1 MIGSSAT
8 DLVESEQYIAEDCAE
23 EGVGSFRSG
32 ITQLG
37 KEEEG
42 LNIWQGLTNAKYS
55 KCFVISSLLIQS
67 NLFVR
72 S

>member
-8 DLVESEQYIAEDCAE
+8 DLVESEQYIA
-23 EGVGSFRSG
+23 
-32 ITQLG
+32 
-37 KEEEG
+37 
-42 LNIWQGLTNAKYS
+42 GLTNAKYS